1 MFRPIVRVAVAF
13 ATGIALGRWSALSA
27 WGWLALSGACAAA
40 AGCSLAV
47 RRSAAV
53 PMLLGTLGA
62 GALWFTLHVDPPAA
76 EVLTALLGQDVTVT
90 GTVARLPQIS
100 EDRTRAVI
108 SVERVTAGGRSLPA
122 YGLIS
127 ISLPTSRTIT
137 YGDRILVSGR
147 LVRPPPAGNPGEFSF
162 RDYLAARGIAAVLYP
177 RRGNLARPVRTG
189 VGTLRSGSDELA
201 GSYGARVI
209 GTGPTNPVLASADA
223 VRRRMTAFFQ
233 TALPGRKGALMAS
246 LLLGDDGAIS
256 PQTRDDFARSGLLHV
271 LVVSGAQVGLVL
283 GSVLWLGRA
292 LRAPPGLGA
301 GVAGATTVFFALMAG
316 WVPSVA
322 RAAVMALAGLAAS
335 MLRRNRD
342 AHAALALA
350 ALALLLSQP
359 LLLFDAGFQLSFA
372 ATWALVYVAP
382 ALAAPLSALPPSA
395 RSLIAMT
402 ASAQIAVAPLLA
414 YHFLQVSLAG
424 FIANLI
430 VVPLVALLVPAG
442 FVVALVGAVLPA
454 LAAPAAALLG
464 PPADAVW
471 WVAALFA
478 HAPLAAV
485 PVAAPSLAEMLI
497 FYGLI
502 VAAVEWRQGRLR
514 ISKASALATA
524 AGVAAF
530 ALWAN
535 VLAAAS
541 PARLVVTFLDVG
553 QGDAIVVQAPSGR
566 AVLIDGGGE
575 VEGHLTGFNIGARRV
590 VPALRRMRLRS
601 IDVVILTHPHED
613 HVGGLIAILQNFPVG
628 LVLDPAYA
636 HDAPS
641 YPLFLRMIESRH
653 VPYRLARRGQRL
665 DLGVGTAAAILN
677 PPEPLL
683 IGSGSDVNNNSI
695 VARIVYGTIGVLLTG
710 DVEAMTEERLVHDGD
725 DLRSTVLKVAHHGS
739 VTSSTPE
746 FLAAVDPRVA
756 VISVGAMN
764 PFGHPHRATLDALQA
779 AGAEVYRTDLDGAVT
794 VTSDGARL
802 WVQAVR
808 RTAGR

>member
-1 MFRPIVRVAVAF
+1 MFRPIVCVAIAF
-13 ATGIALGRWSALSA
+13 ATGIALGRWSSLSA
-27 WGWLALSGACAAA
+27 WGWLALSGACAVAA
-40 AGCSLAV
+40 AYSLAM

-53 PMLLGTLGA
+53 PMLLGTLMA
-62 GALWFTLHVDPPAA
+62 GALWFTLHADPPAA

-90 GTVARLPQIS
+90 GTVARPPQIS

-108 SVERVTAGGRSLPA
+108 SVERVTAGGRSSPA
-122 YGLIS
+122 YGLVS
-127 ISLPTSRTIT
+127 VSLRTSAIK

-147 LVRPPPAGNPGEFSF
+147 LVRPPPVGNPGEFSF

-177 RRGNLARPVRTG
+177 RRGSPARPVRTG
-189 VGTLRSGSDELA
+189 VATLRSASDELA

-209 GTGPTNPVLASADA
+209 GKGWANPVLAAADA

-233 TALPGRKGALMAS
+233 TALPGRRGALMAS

-256 PQTRDDFARSGLLHV
+256 PQAKDDFSRSGLLHV

-292 LRAPPGLGA
+292 LRAPPGLSA
-301 GVAGATTVFFALMAG
+301 GVAGATIVFFALMAG

-322 RAAVMALAGLAAS
+322 RAAVMALAGLTAP

-342 AHAALALA
+342 AYAALALA

-372 ATWALVYVAP
+372 ATWALVYIAP
-382 ALAAPLSALPPSA
+382 ALAVPLNALPPSA

-430 VVPLVALLVPAG
+430 VIPLVALLVPAG

-454 LAAPAAALLG
+454 LAAPAAVFLG

-485 PVAAPSLAEMLI
+485 PVAAPSLPEMLI

-514 ISKASALATA
+514 VSKVSALAA
-524 AGVAAF
+524 AAAVAAF

-566 AVLIDGGGE
+566 AVLVDGGGE
-575 VEGHLTGFNIGARRV
+575 VEGHLTGYDVGARRV
-590 VPALRRMRLRS
+590 VPALRRLHLRS
-601 IDVVILTHPHED
+601 IDIVILTHPHED
-613 HVGGLIAILQNFPVG
+613 HVGGLVAVLRAFAVG
-628 LVLDPAYA
+628 MVLDGGIA
-636 HDAPS
+636 HPAPS
-641 YPLFLRMIESRH
+641 YERFLRLIEARH
-653 VPYRLARRGQRL
+653 VQYRLARRGQRL
-665 DLGVGTAAAILN
+665 DLGGGAVAAILN
-677 PPEPLL
+677 PPEPPVT
-683 IGSGSDVNNNSI
+683 GSGSDVNMNSV
-695 VARIVYGTIGVLLTG
+695 VARLMYGTVGMLLTG
-710 DVEAMTEERLVHDGD
+710 DIEALTEERLVHDGD
-725 DLRSTVLKVAHHGS
+725 DLHSLVLKVAHHGS
-739 VTSSTPE
+739 MTSSTPG
-746 FLAAVDPRVA
+746 FLAAVAPRVA
-756 VISVGAMN
+756 VISVGAVN

-779 AGAEVYRTDLDGAVT
+779 VGAEVYRTDLDGAVT
-794 VTSDGARL
+794 VASDGVRL
-802 WVQAVR
+802 WVQVVR
-808 RTAGR
+808 RAADR